1 MCPRTHRRSEN
12 RGKSGGRRLDVAPVL
27 SIPQQGVM
35 ADSSKPL
42 NHLAFE
48 DLLNS
53 AGNRVHSGTMRIDDF
68 QIYSVQMIIIILFAL
83 HLRFDTLT
91 GWSSVSFTTENE
103 TRPQLLMIQSWAI

>member
-1 MCPRTHRRSEN
+1 MCPCTQRRSEN
-12 RGKSGGRRLDVAPVL
+12 RGKSRGKRLNVAPVL

-35 ADSSKPL
+35 ADSSM

-53 AGNRVHSGTMRIDDF
+53 AGNRAHSGTIHIDDF
-68 QIYSVQMIIIILFAL
+68 QIYSVQMIIIIPFPL

-91 GWSSVSFTTENE
+91 GWSSIRFT
-103 TRPQLLMIQSWAI
+103 L